1 MSFDGNEEV
10 VDILE
15 DGDFEAV
22 ILITVS
28 RRKVQLYTRCRVP
41 QTDLSSNVLHTI
53 SKALFGNAENK
64 YPI

>member
-10 VDILE
+10 VELLE
-15 DGDFEAV
+15 DGDFDAV

-41 QTDLSSNVLHTI
+41 HTALSSNVLHTI
-53 SKALFGNAENK
+53 SKALFGNVENK